1 MTAVKIC
8 GLTNLEDARWA
19 WQCGADLLG
28 FIFVQS
34 SRRSV
39 SATEAA
45 RITRALADEGC
56 TARFVGVFA
65 NQSIEAVRRIA
76 NTCSLHLAQLHG
88 GEPPDYARALGLPV
102 IVARPVR
109 DRVPWD
115 KLSLYG
121 AWAYLLDS
129 YDPQQLGGTGHS
141 WRWELLDKRP
151 QTSSKIIIAG
161 GLTPD
166 NVSLAVDQARPWGV
180 DVSSGVEAHPG
191 CKAPSKVALFIQRA
205 KLCCEEPP

>member
-34 SRRSV
+34 SPRYV

-56 TARFVGVFA
+56 AAHFVGVFA

-88 GEPPDYARALGLPV
+88 GEPPDYARALGVPV
-102 IVARPVR
+102 IVARRVR
-109 DRVPWD
+109 DRVPWGE
-115 KLSLYG
+115 LSLYG

-129 YDPQQLGGTGHS
+129 YDPQKLGGTGHS

-166 NVSLAVDQARPWGV
+166 NVSLAIDQARPWGV

-191 CKAPSKVALFIQRA
+191 RKDPSKVALFIQRA
-205 KLCCEEPP
+205 RLCREETS